1 MGLEHRYSLAEI
13 FGLPK
18 GWPER
23 YESVG
28 AEPVDC
34 QATMARPEA

>member
-28 AEPVDC
+28 AEPVDR

>member
-1 MGLEHRYSLAEI
+1 MGLEHRYSFAEI